1 MSELNKKTL
10 NPSEEKGSIKLTEEE
25 IQALRLCY
33 ANSNIRKHHEL
44 IESALEKLQ
53 ANGGSPEVDNPV
65 GQISEHNILD
75 VLPGLKQAL
84 SIYDYNKHRLQ
95 LYALLAY
102 DLNLLLANKPLETTK
117 EQPNLC
123 ECCERKPIETAKG
136 MCKQCS
142 EYW

>member
-10 NPSEEKGSIKLTEEE
+10 NPSEEKGSIKFTEEE

-44 IESALEKLQ
+44 IESTLEKLQ
-53 ANGGSPEVDNPV
+53 ANGESPEVDNPV
-65 GQISEHNILD
+65 TQTQLEKEVTDYLTNNNIHYKIIHNTID
-75 VLPGLKQAL
+75 IIKG
-84 SIYDYNKHRLQ
+84 N
-95 LYALLAY
+95 
-102 DLNLLLANKPLETTK
+102 LNRIQMSKVVETTK

-123 ECCERKPIETAKG
+123 ECCGRKPIETAKG